1 MIYSCIILV
10 VGIASYGD
18 GYLLACPDTSWTC
31 VVATSKSTHDIRVI
45 IISATFA
52 IVLPAKSEGKVV
64 FAKEV
69 GHVLV
74 E

>member
-1 MIYSCIILV
+1 MIYSCIISV

-18 GYLLACPDTSWTC
+18 GYLLACPDTSWTYA
-31 VVATSKSTHDIRVI
+31 VATSKSTLRVI
-45 IISATFA
+45 IISATFV

-64 FAKEV
+64 FAREV

>member
-1 MIYSCIILV
+1 MIYSCIISV

-31 VVATSKSTHDIRVI
+31 AVATSKSTHDIRVI
-45 IISATFA
+45 IISATFV
-52 IVLPAKSEGKVV
+52 IVLPARSEGKVV